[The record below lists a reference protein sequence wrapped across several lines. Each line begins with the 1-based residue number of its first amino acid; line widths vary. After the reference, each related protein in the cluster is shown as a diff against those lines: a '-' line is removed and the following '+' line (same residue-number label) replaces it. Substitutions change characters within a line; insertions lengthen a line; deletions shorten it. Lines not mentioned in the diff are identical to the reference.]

1 MIMSSFFS
9 NIIEHQV
16 KCQALNLTL
25 KIEIKTRYILGLV
38 RWRLFNQ
45 PTLIKSLLWAR
56 HPAEHWG
63 DRDIRKFLSL
73 PFRSSQWCGWGVCNR
88 DAHTGLW
95 SGWGMRNLPKR
106 GQHSYPSLPD
116 LKRRVAIAHQG
127 GYGILPLAGT
137 FSCNSCP
144 YSQESAYI
152 SNSLE
157 PGKWVLP
164 IPNKC

>member
-1 MIMSSFFS
+1 MIKSSFFS

-25 KIEIKTRYILGLV
+25 KIEIKTRYTLGLV

-88 DAHTGLW
+88 DAHTGLR

-116 LKRRVAIAHQG
+116 LKGRVAITHQG

-137 FSCNSCP
+137 FSCNSWKMG
-144 YSQESAYI
+144 S
-152 SNSLE
+152 SNLE
-157 PGKWVLP
+157 
-164 IPNKC
+164 